1 MRMVRGMLGFRA
13 LRRVGAVLIA
23 LALTA
28 CAGPTRQIEAMK
40 SPGPD
45 ARILLMPVDIELS
58 ELSAGGI
65 PEPKAEWTE
74 QARGNVAEALRD
86 ALGQRGRRLV
96 RFDDAGWPAGDR
108 EMGHQIVKLHQA
120 VGGAILV
127 HRLSG
132 LADLPT
138 KRDRFDW
145 SLGPET
151 RMLTKATGADYA
163 LFVFLRDSYVSAGRV
178 AVMAI
183 LAVGGVAVPGGQ
195 QLGFASLVDLETGD
209 IVWFNRLARGHG
221 DLRTP
226 TPARETID
234 VLLNGLPK

>member
-1 MRMVRGMLGFRA
+1 MHFGRWVCVIGA
-13 LRRVGAVLIA
+13 AVL
-23 LALTA
+23 LAA
-28 CAGPTRQIEAMK
+28 CAAGPTRQIAALK
-40 SPGPD
+40 SPGPN
-45 ARILLMPVDIELS
+45 ARIVLMPVDVELS
-58 ELSAGGI
+58 ELSAAGI
-65 PEPKAEWTE
+65 QEPKAEWTE
-74 QARGNVAEALRD
+74 RARGHVQTALRG
-86 ALGQRGRRLV
+86 AMQSRGRQLV
-96 RFDDAGWPAGDR
+96 VFDDSALPAAER
-108 EMGHQIVKLHQA
+108 EIAHQIVKLHQA
-120 VGGAILV
+120 VGGSILL

-132 LADLPT
+132 FADLPT
-138 KRDRFDW
+138 KKDKFDW

-163 LFVFLRDSYVSAGRV
+163 LFVFLRDSYVSPGRV

-209 IVWFNRLARGHG
+209 VVWFNRLARGHG
-221 DLRTP
+221 DLRDA

>member
-1 MRMVRGMLGFRA
+1 MRFIVRLCAIGL
-13 LRRVGAVLIA
+13 LCL
-23 LALTA
+23 LASCA
-28 CAGPTRQIEAMK
+28 AGPTRQIEALK
-40 SPGPD
+40 APGPN
-45 ARILLMPVDIELS
+45 ARILLMPVDVELA
-58 ELSAGGI
+58 ELSAAGI

-74 QARGNVAEALRD
+74 RARAHVQTALR
-86 ALGQRGRRLV
+86 GFMQSRGRQLV
-96 RFDDAGWPAGDR
+96 AFEDGKLPAGER
-108 EMGHQIVKLHQA
+108 ETAHQIVKLHQA
-120 VGGAILV
+120 VGGAIML

-132 LADLPT
+132 LLDLPT
-138 KRDRFDW
+138 KKDKFDW

-163 LFVFLRDSYVSAGRV
+163 LFVFLRDSYVSPGRV

-209 IVWFNRLARGHG
+209 VVWFNRLARGHG
-221 DLRTP
+221 DLRDA

-234 VLLNGLPK
+234 VLLAGLPK